1 VQQRSFAVSDLPIL
15 PALESAESIPAAL
28 AAPKPKKTKSAE
40 PLVSAPATLAEA
52 PSTLSNPTAEV
63 PAAITSEETTMATTI
78 ENMTQTATDKTQAAF
93 ADMSGRAQDAMQKS
107 TKLFADWNDFNKGNV
122 EALVESSKLA
132 FAGMQTMAQDGAAAM
147 RKRFEDATEAAR
159 TMTSVKSPTEFVK
172 LQGDYV
178 RQQFD
183 GLVAETSRSTE
194 SMMKLM
200 GEVAQPVANR
210 VALAVEKVKAAA

>member
-1 VQQRSFAVSDLPIL
+1 MSDLPVL
-15 PALESAESIPAAL
+15 PVLESAESIPAAL
-28 AAPKPKKTKSAE
+28 AAPKPKKAKSAE
-40 PLVSAPATLAEA
+40 PFVAAPATFAEA
-52 PSTLSNPTAEV
+52 PSTLPNPTAAL
-63 PAAITSEETTMATTI
+63 PAISSKETTMATTI
-78 ENMTQTATDKTQAAF
+78 ENMTQTATEKTQAAF
-93 ADMSGRAQDAMQKS
+93 ADMSGRAQDAMAKS
-107 TKLFADWNDFNKGNV
+107 TRLFADWNDFNKGNV

-132 FAGMQTMAQDGAAAM
+132 FAGMQTLAQDGAAAM
-147 RKRFEDATEAAR
+147 RKHFEDATATAR
-159 TMTSVKSPTEFVK
+159 TMSSVKSPTEFVK